1 MASTERKAPRR
12 RGEARAL
19 IVASARELFARDG
32 YESTS
37 IRDIAKHA
45 QVADALVYKDFGTK
59 DSLFDETI
67 LQPFH
72 EFLESFMAQWRS
84 RKSPF
89 TNEAAVRRFVTE
101 LHDLLHDHRELVMA
115 LVAAN
120 RYASPTIMVDAGGS
134 ALSKELD
141 ALAALFDEE
150 AEARG
155 MPGTDFFVLIRC
167 ATGMIMS
174 IVLLDDWLFPQ
185 GRGHPS
191 RTRVIDQ
198 ITKMILTGV
207 TGPATTALTEL
218 PAVAAHPPGGTKS
231 AE

>member
-1 MASTERKAPRR
+1 MASTERKAPRK

-32 YESTS
+32 YEATS
-37 IRDIAKHA
+37 IRDIARHA

-59 DSLFDETI
+59 DNLFDETV
-67 LQPFH
+67 LRPFH
-72 EFLESFMAQWRS
+72 EFLESFMSQWRS
-84 RKSPF
+84 QASPF

-101 LHDLLHDHRELVMA
+101 LYGLLHRHRELVMA

-120 RYASPTIMVDAGGS
+120 RYASPSILVDANGS

-141 ALAALFDEE
+141 RLAELFDTE

-155 MPGTDFFVLIRC
+155 LPGTDFFVLIRC
-167 ATGMIMS
+167 VTGMIMS

-185 GRGHPS
+185 GSRHPS
-191 RTRVIDQ
+191 RARVIDQ
-198 ITKMILTGV
+198 ITQMILTGV
-207 TGPATTALTEL
+207 EGAPRFVTSMS
-218 PAVAAHPPGGTKS
+218 PPDIRQ
-231 AE
+231 